1 MFKSSLTLFWHQL
14 PSIFPPATN
23 FIFLKQSR
31 GTNMPGHCCCCLIQ
45 LALKIIKR
53 WRNWYLSTSI
63 PIQWKRAIKWTIYQ
77 TIIINL
83 WLVFMKGSLNSSMNE
98 LLFGKYSIKAYPWH
112 MWPRNAAMRHI
123 LKNIPFSGH
132 LLL

>member
-14 PSIFPPATN
+14 PSIFPAATS

-31 GTNMPGHCCCCLIQ
+31 HQHTGCSCLIQ
-45 LALKIIKR
+45 LAQKIIKR

-63 PIQWKRAIKWTIYQ
+63 PIQWKSAIKWTIYQ
-77 TIIINL
+77 TININL
-83 WLVFMKGSLNSSMNE
+83 WLVFMEEGSLNSSMNE

-112 MWPRNAAMRHI
+112 MRPRNAVRHI
-123 LKNIPFSGH
+123 LKKYPIFWSSSFIVG
-132 LLL
+132 